1 MNKEVKVYCKTCDTC
16 QRERKN
22 KGGKSPMGM
31 SKIIGQPFVKIAID
45 IVGPLNIT
53 KSRNRYI
60 LTIVD
65 LCTRWPEAIPL
76 KTVTTEEVQ
85 NALLTVFYRMGF
97 PETILSDNGSQF
109 TSDIFKKVSTLLGI
123 KICHSSVYHAMSNGC
138 VERFNGTLK
147 EMLRKV
153 TFDRPLDW
161 DTYLQAILFAYREVP
176 HTTTGY
182 SPFELMY
189 GRKVRGPMS
198 IVKSI
203 WTEETTDSLVQSSY
217 DYLLELKKKL
227 QTACLFTKKMAEE
240 GMIKSKLYYD
250 RNATNKTIEV
260 GDQVL
265 VLIPQQLNKL
275 EFR

>member
-1 MNKEVKVYCKTCDTC
+1 
-16 QRERKN
+16 
-22 KGGKSPMGM
+22 
-31 SKIIGQPFVKIAID
+31 
-45 IVGPLNIT
+45 
-53 KSRNRYI
+53 
-60 LTIVD
+60 
-65 LCTRWPEAIPL
+65 
-76 KTVTTEEVQ
+76 
-85 NALLTVFYRMGF
+85 
-97 PETILSDNGSQF
+97 
-109 TSDIFKKVSTLLGI
+109 
-123 KICHSSVYHAMSNGC
+123 MSNGC

-217 DYLLELKKKL
+217 DYLLELKKKTYKQSVYLPQKL
-227 QTACLFTKKMAEE
+227 QKK
-240 GMIKSKLYYD
+240 
-250 RNATNKTIEV
+250 V
-260 GDQVL
+260 
-265 VLIPQQLNKL
+265 
-275 EFR
+275 